1 MTLTYTH
8 AQLDQRKTTK
18 MAGSIA
24 SELLSTINRIR
35 YKVIILALLSNV
47 GISET
52 LFPKTQLA
60 TKYKLDIHRW
70 VDGSYMNPNAL
81 FEYFGLFS
89 SEDGKTVR
97 KNMLKY
103 LGLHKKNSWK
113 NCNTLKNS
121 WIALHMKGLTAQEWL
136 DSMKKF
142 DTAGDEIALYVL
154 CRMYNRHCM
163 VYTKMNIWSTVD
175 TDVPIPE
182 ETLIGM
188 CDICLLFIETD
199 VFGELQII
207 PYAPAPGKQLFGD
220 ARIGLPP
227 APPPDGNNNSV
238 SPPLNL
244 SVVAPT
250 VSTSFGTKMPAYD
263 NHIAVKGDNA
273 IVDNGNVPDKSPVN
287 SEGPLNQPQTGLKS
301 KPNINR
307 SHATSQGEPGP
318 HRLKIGELD
327 FSLVRLSSSVD
338 VKTLNCTVNL
348 TKLTEQDIDK
358 WQNKC
363 VNVNMTHTKD
373 CDENSVTQVGG
384 HNLRIRQ
391 KYTGRLDRNAK
402 HNVCYLSTTEQSSDE
417 GYNSPRKKQKH
428 HKPLPLSGPSADRL
442 RAQDLISKK
451 HTSSEHE
458 AAKALVT
465 LSTDV
470 RDSSALS
477 SENDTDTDT
486 STGKSVPTG
495 TTSTDSVVSGTPS
508 SSMSSSEDTDHVS
521 GSESDIPHSRTASSD
536 GSVSSGTVNKNRD
549 VSTDGEISESDL
561 PLAKLKDKLKKEEV
575 NPPCK
580 KQTMVFKTSKIICIK
595 RKY

>member
-1 MTLTYTH
+1 
-8 AQLDQRKTTK
+8 

-24 SELLSTINRIR
+24 SELLSTINQIP
-35 YKVIILALLSNV
+35 YKVIIPALLSNV

-81 FEYFGLFS
+81 FECFSLFS

-121 WIALHMKGLTAQEWL
+121 WIALHMKGLTAQEWS

-175 TDVPIPE
+175 TDIPIPE

-188 CDICLLFIETD
+188 CDIRLLFIETD

-207 PYAPAPGKQLFGD
+207 PYEPAPGKQLFGD

-238 SPPLNL
+238 SHPLNL
-244 SVVAPT
+244 SVVALT
-250 VSTSFGTKMPAYD
+250 VSTTFGTKKPTYN
-263 NHIAVKGDNA
+263 NHINVKGDNA

-287 SEGPLNQPQTGLKS
+287 SERPLNQPQTGLKPE
-301 KPNINR
+301 PNINKR
-307 SHATSQGEPGP
+307 HATSQGEPRLQ
-318 HRLKIGELD
+318 RLKIGELD
-327 FSLVRLSSSVD
+327 FSLVCLSSSVD

-363 VNVNMTHTKD
+363 VSVNMTHTED
-373 CDENSVTQVGG
+373 CDEYSVTQVGG
-384 HNLRIRQ
+384 HNLQI
-391 KYTGRLDRNAK
+391 
-402 HNVCYLSTTEQSSDE
+402 
-417 GYNSPRKKQKH
+417 
-428 HKPLPLSGPSADRL
+428 
-442 RAQDLISKK
+442 
-451 HTSSEHE
+451 
-458 AAKALVT
+458 
-465 LSTDV
+465 
-470 RDSSALS
+470 
-477 SENDTDTDT
+477 
-486 STGKSVPTG
+486 
-495 TTSTDSVVSGTPS
+495 
-508 SSMSSSEDTDHVS
+508 
-521 GSESDIPHSRTASSD
+521 
-536 GSVSSGTVNKNRD
+536 
-549 VSTDGEISESDL
+549 
-561 PLAKLKDKLKKEEV
+561 
-575 NPPCK
+575 
-580 KQTMVFKTSKIICIK
+580 
-595 RKY
+595 